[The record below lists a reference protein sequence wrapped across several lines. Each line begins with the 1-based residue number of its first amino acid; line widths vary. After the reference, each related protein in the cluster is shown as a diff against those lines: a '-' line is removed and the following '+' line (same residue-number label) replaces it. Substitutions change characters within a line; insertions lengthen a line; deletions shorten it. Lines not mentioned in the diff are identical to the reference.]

1 MAGLQTKCSLNWT
14 PLEVDHLMFLMRS
27 VCYEGE
33 SMQTILDASNSK
45 AENRERRT
53 KVLKPY
59 SQTEIMGDP
68 ARKRFNKALCGART
82 EPKENIIGRLEAVSW
97 KGKARREELKNQFFT
112 NYNRAQRGQ

>member
-1 MAGLQTKCSLNWT
+1 MHDSNVFDWSKFKIDF
-14 PLEVDHLMFLMRS
+14 VDKNKMGVRLLLADS
-27 VCYEGE
+27 AYKL
-33 SMQTILDASNSK
+33 TD
-45 AENRERRT
+45 